1 MGLSLAIVGLPNVGK
16 SSLFNLLT
24 KTKAEA
30 SNYPFC
36 TIDPNVGIVE
46 VPDERLEVLTKMSK
60 SQKTIPT
67 AIEFVDVAGLVKGA
81 HKGEGLGNQF
91 LANIRECDAICEV
104 IRDFQDENIIH
115 VSGKVNPEEDRETI
129 NLELIFAD
137 LNTVSK
143 RLEKAQKETKTGDK
157 EKIAFFELLEKIKLD
172 LENGLAVRDIDLS
185 EKEIEAI
192 KSLNLLTIK
201 PILYIINTDNPEK
214 YEDKKEKNT
223 LTINVKVEQEIIELP
238 KEEQKEFLEEL
249 GMGSSGL
256 DRLIKSSYEL
266 LNLETFL
273 TTGPEETRAWT
284 IKKGASAPEAAAA
297 IHTDFQKYFVRV
309 EVISYTDLV
318 KAGSEKN
325 AKEKGL
331 VRTEGKDYIVKDG
344 DVCHFLINK

>member
-46 VPDERLEVLTKMSK
+46 VPDKRLEALTKVSK
-60 SQKTIPT
+60 SKKTIPT

-115 VSGKVNPEEDRETI
+115 VAGKVDPKEDKETI

-137 LNTVSK
+137 LSTVTK
-143 RLEKAQKETKTGDK
+143 RMEKAQKETKAGDK
-157 EKIAFFELLEKIKLD
+157 EKIAFYELLKKIKAN
-172 LENGLAVRDIDLS
+172 LEDAVAIRDIELN
-185 EKEIEAI
+185 EKERKMI
-192 KSLNLLTIK
+192 KQLNLLTIK
-201 PILYIINTDNPEK
+201 PILYIVNTDSPEK
-214 YEDKKEKNT
+214 YQNNNENNS
-223 LTINVKVEQEIIELP
+223 LAINIKIEQEIIDLP
-238 KEEQKEFLEEL
+238 KEEQKEFLKEL
-249 GMGSSGL
+249 NMGGSGL
-256 DRLIKSSYEL
+256 DKLITASYKL

-273 TTGPEETRAWT
+273 TTGLEETRAWT
-284 IKKGASAPEAAAA
+284 IKKGATAPEAASA
-297 IHTDFQKYFVRV
+297 IHTDFQKHFIRV
-309 EVISYTDLV
+309 EVINWKSLIES
-318 KAGSEKN
+318 GSEKK
-325 AKEKGL
+325 AKEQGL
-331 VRTEGKDYIVKDG
+331 IRTEGKEYIVKDG

>member
-24 KTKAEA
+24 KTKAED

-46 VPDERLEVLTKMSK
+46 VPDRRLEALTEVSK
-60 SQKTIPT
+60 SKKTIAT
-67 AIEFVDVAGLVKGA
+67 AIEFVDIAGLVKGA

-115 VSGKVNPEEDRETI
+115 VAGKVNPQEDKETI

-137 LNTVSK
+137 LNSVTK
-143 RLEKAQKETKTGDK
+143 RMNKAQKETKAGDK
-157 EKIAFFELLEKIKLD
+157 EKITFYQLLEKLKKN
-172 LENGLAVRDIDLS
+172 LEDGVAIRDIELN
-185 EKEIEAI
+185 EKEKEMTRQ
-192 KSLNLLTIK
+192 LNLLTIK
-201 PILYIINTDNPEK
+201 PILYIVNTDNPEK
-214 YEDKKEKNT
+214 YLSNEEENV
-223 LTINVKVEQEIIELP
+223 LAINVKIEQEIVDLP
-238 KEEQKEFLEEL
+238 PQEQEEFLKEL
-249 GMGSSGL
+249 NMGSSGL
-256 DRLIKSSYEL
+256 DKLIKSSYTL

-284 IKKGASAPEAAAA
+284 IKKGASAPEAASA
-297 IHTDFQKYFVRV
+297 IHTDFQKNFIRV
-309 EVISYTDLV
+309 EIINWKTLV
-318 KAGSEKN
+318 DVGSEKI

-331 VRTEGKDYIVKDG
+331 IRTEGKDYIIKDG

>member
-1 MGLSLAIVGLPNVGK
+1 MGLSLAIIGLPNVGK

-46 VPDERLEVLTKMSK
+46 VPDERLKALTEISK
-60 SQKTIPT
+60 SKKTIPT

-115 VSGKVNPEEDRETI
+115 VAGKVDPKEDKETI

-137 LNTVSK
+137 LSTVNK
-143 RLEKAQKETKTGDK
+143 RMEKAQKETKAGDK
-157 EKIAFFELLEKIKLD
+157 EKILFYELLKKLKTN
-172 LENGLAVRDIDLS
+172 LENGVAIRELELNDK
-185 EKEIEAI
+185 EKEMV
-192 KSLNLLTIK
+192 KQLNLLTIK
-201 PILYIINTDNPEK
+201 PILYIINTDQPEK
-214 YEDKKEKNT
+214 YQNSKEKDY
-223 LTINVKVEQEIIELP
+223 LAINVKIEQEIIDLP
-238 KEEQKEFLEEL
+238 KEEQEEFLKEL
-249 GMGSSGL
+249 NMGSSGL
-256 DRLIKSSYEL
+256 DKLITASYKL

-297 IHTDFQKYFVRV
+297 IHTDFQKHFIRV
-309 EVISYTDLV
+309 EVINWKELV
-318 KAGSEKN
+318 EAGSEKN
-325 AKEKGL
+325 AKEQGL
-331 VRTEGKDYIVKDG
+331 IRTEGKEYIVKDG
-344 DVCHFLINK
+344 DVCHFLINR

>member
-24 KTKAEA
+24 KTKVEA

-46 VPDERLEVLTKMSK
+46 VPDKRLEALTEISK
-60 SQKTIPT
+60 SKKTIPT

-115 VSGKVNPEEDRETI
+115 VAGKVDPKEDKETI

-137 LNTVSK
+137 LSTVNK
-143 RLEKAQKETKTGDK
+143 RIEKAQKETKAGDK
-157 EKIAFFELLEKIKLD
+157 EKIAFHELLKNLKNN
-172 LENGLAVRDIDLS
+172 LENGIAIRDIELNDK
-185 EKEIEAI
+185 EKEMM
-192 KSLNLLTIK
+192 KPLNLLTIK

-214 YEDKKEKNT
+214 YENNEEKNS
-223 LTINVKVEQEIIELP
+223 LAINIKIEQEIIDLP
-238 KEEQKEFLEEL
+238 KEEQKEFLKEL
-249 GMGSSGL
+249 NMGGSGL
-256 DRLIKSSYEL
+256 DKLITASYKL

-273 TTGPEETRAWT
+273 TTGLEETRAWT
-284 IKKGASAPEAAAA
+284 IKKGATAPEAASA
-297 IHTDFQKYFVRV
+297 IHTDFQKHFIRV
-309 EVISYTDLV
+309 EVINWKSLIES
-318 KAGSEKN
+318 GSEKK
-325 AKEKGL
+325 AKEQGL
-331 VRTEGKDYIVKDG
+331 IRTEGKEYIVKDG

>member
-46 VPDERLEVLTKMSK
+46 VPDERLDALTEISK
-60 SQKTIPT
+60 SKKTIAT

-104 IRDFQDENIIH
+104 VRDFQDENIIH
-115 VSGKVNPEEDRETI
+115 VAGKVDPKEDKETI

-137 LNTVSK
+137 LSTVSK
-143 RLEKAQKETKTGDK
+143 RMEKAQKETKAGDK
-157 EKIAFFELLEKIKLD
+157 EKIAFFELLEKLKTKLED
-172 LENGLAVRDIDLS
+172 GVAVRDVELN
-185 EKEIEAI
+185 EKEGEMI
-192 KSLNLLTIK
+192 KQLNLLTIK
-201 PILYIINTDNPEK
+201 PILYIINTDSPEN
-214 YEDKKEKNT
+214 YEDTHEKNT
-223 LTINVKVEQEIIELP
+223 LAINVKIEQEIIDLDP
-238 KEEQKEFLEEL
+238 KEQEEFLMEL
-249 GMGSSGL
+249 DMGKSGL
-256 DRLIKSSYEL
+256 IKLITASYKL

-309 EVISYTDLV
+309 EVINWKDLV
-318 KAGSEKN
+318 EAGSEKN

-331 VRTEGKDYIVKDG
+331 IRTEGKDYIVKDG
-344 DVCHFLINK
+344 DVCHFLINR

>member
-46 VPDERLEVLTKMSK
+46 VPDERLTALSEMSK
-60 SQKTIPT
+60 SERTIAT
-67 AIEFVDVAGLVKGA
+67 AIEFVDIAGLVKGA

-115 VSGKVNPEEDRETI
+115 VAGKVDPKEDKETI

-137 LNTVSK
+137 LSTVSK
-143 RLEKAQKETKTGDK
+143 RMVKAQKETKAGDK
-157 EKIAFFELLEKIKLD
+157 EKMVFYQLLEKLKKN
-172 LENGLAVRDIDLS
+172 LEDGVAIRDIELN
-185 EKEIEAI
+185 EKEREMV
-192 KSLNLLTIK
+192 KQLNLLTIK
-201 PILYIINTDNPEK
+201 PILYIVNTDSPEK
-214 YEDKKEKNT
+214 YQDNKEENA
-223 LTINVKVEQEIIELP
+223 LAINVKIEQEIIDLP
-238 KEEQKEFLEEL
+238 PSEQEEFLKEL
-249 GMGSSGL
+249 NMGTSGL
-256 DRLIKSSYEL
+256 NKLITASYKL

-273 TTGPEETRAWT
+273 TTGPEESRAWT
-284 IKKGASAPEAAAA
+284 IKKGATAPEAASA
-297 IHTDFQKYFVRV
+297 IHTDFQKHFIRV
-309 EVISYTDLV
+309 EVINWETLIE
-318 KAGSEKN
+318 AGSEKN

-331 VRTEGKDYIVKDG
+331 IRTEGKDYVVKDG
-344 DVCHFLINK
+344 DVCHFLINR

>member
-46 VPDERLEVLTKMSK
+46 VPDKRLEALTKVSK
-60 SQKTIPT
+60 SKKTIPT

-115 VSGKVNPEEDRETI
+115 VAGKVDPKEDKETI

-137 LNTVSK
+137 LSTVTK
-143 RLEKAQKETKTGDK
+143 RMEKAQKETKAGDK
-157 EKIAFFELLEKIKLD
+157 EKIAFYELLKKIKAN
-172 LENGLAVRDIDLS
+172 LEDAVAIRDIELN
-185 EKEIEAI
+185 EKERKMI
-192 KSLNLLTIK
+192 KQLNLLTIK
-201 PILYIINTDNPEK
+201 PILYIVNTDSPEK
-214 YEDKKEKNT
+214 YQNNNENNS
-223 LTINVKVEQEIIELP
+223 LAINVKIEQEIIDLP
-238 KEEQKEFLEEL
+238 KEEQKEFLKEL
-249 GMGSSGL
+249 NMGSSGL
-256 DRLIKSSYEL
+256 NKLITASYKL
-266 LNLETFL
+266 LDLETFL
-273 TTGPEETRAWT
+273 TTGLEETRAWT
-284 IKKGASAPEAAAA
+284 IKKGATAPEAASA
-297 IHTDFQKYFVRV
+297 IHTDFQKHFIRV
-309 EVISYTDLV
+309 EVINWETLIE
-318 KAGSEKN
+318 AGSEKN

-331 VRTEGKDYIVKDG
+331 IRTEGKDYVVKDG
-344 DVCHFLINK
+344 DVCHFLINR

>member
-24 KTKAEA
+24 KTKVEA

-46 VPDERLEVLTKMSK
+46 VPDKRLEALTKISK
-60 SQKTIPT
+60 SKKTIPT

-115 VSGKVNPEEDRETI
+115 VAGKVDPKEDKETI

-137 LNTVSK
+137 LSTVTK
-143 RLEKAQKETKTGDK
+143 RMEKAQKETKAGDK
-157 EKIAFFELLEKIKLD
+157 EKIAFYELLKKIKAN
-172 LENGLAVRDIDLS
+172 LEDAVAIRDIELN
-185 EKEIEAI
+185 EKERKMI
-192 KSLNLLTIK
+192 KQLNLLTIK
-201 PILYIINTDNPEK
+201 PILYIVNTDSPEK
-214 YEDKKEKNT
+214 YQNNNENNS
-223 LTINVKVEQEIIELP
+223 LAINIKIEQEIIDLP
-238 KEEQKEFLEEL
+238 KEEQKEFLKEL
-249 GMGSSGL
+249 NMGGSGL
-256 DRLIKSSYEL
+256 DKLITASYKL

-273 TTGPEETRAWT
+273 TTGLEETRAWT
-284 IKKGASAPEAAAA
+284 IKKGATAPEAASA
-297 IHTDFQKYFVRV
+297 IHTDFQKHFIRV
-309 EVISYTDLV
+309 EVINWKSLIES
-318 KAGSEKN
+318 GSEKK
-325 AKEKGL
+325 AKEQGL
-331 VRTEGKDYIVKDG
+331 IRTEGKEYIVKDG

>member
-24 KTKAEA
+24 KTKVEA

-46 VPDERLEVLTKMSK
+46 VPDKRLEALTEISK
-60 SQKTIPT
+60 SKKTIPT

-115 VSGKVNPEEDRETI
+115 VAGKVDPKEDKETI

-137 LNTVSK
+137 LSTVNK
-143 RLEKAQKETKTGDK
+143 RIEKAQKETKAGDK
-157 EKIAFFELLEKIKLD
+157 EKIAFHELLKNLKNN
-172 LENGLAVRDIDLS
+172 LENGIAIRDIELNDK
-185 EKEIEAI
+185 EKEMM
-192 KSLNLLTIK
+192 KPLNLLTIK

-214 YEDKKEKNT
+214 YENNEEKNS
-223 LTINVKVEQEIIELP
+223 LAINIKIEQEIIDLP
-238 KEEQKEFLEEL
+238 KEEQKEFLKEL
-249 GMGSSGL
+249 NMGGSGL
-256 DRLIKSSYEL
+256 DKLITASYKL
-266 LNLETFL
+266 LDLETFL
-273 TTGPEETRAWT
+273 TTGLEETRAWT
-284 IKKGASAPEAAAA
+284 IKKGATAPEAASA
-297 IHTDFQKYFVRV
+297 IHTDFQKHFIRV
-309 EVISYTDLV
+309 EVINWKSLIES
-318 KAGSEKN
+318 GSEKK
-325 AKEKGL
+325 AKEQGL
-331 VRTEGKDYIVKDG
+331 IRTEGKEYIVKDG

>member
-46 VPDERLEVLTKMSK
+46 VPDKRLEALTKVSK
-60 SQKTIPT
+60 SKKTIPT

-115 VSGKVNPEEDRETI
+115 VAGKVDPKEDKETI

-137 LNTVSK
+137 LSTVTK
-143 RLEKAQKETKTGDK
+143 RMKKAQKETKAGDK
-157 EKIAFFELLEKIKLD
+157 EKIAFYELLKKIKAN
-172 LENGLAVRDIDLS
+172 LEDAVAIRDVELN
-185 EKEIEAI
+185 EKERKMI
-192 KSLNLLTIK
+192 KQLNLLTIK
-201 PILYIINTDNPEK
+201 PILYIVNTDSPEK
-214 YEDKKEKNT
+214 YQNNNENNS
-223 LTINVKVEQEIIELP
+223 LAINVKIEQEIIDLP
-238 KEEQKEFLEEL
+238 KEEQKEFLKEL
-249 GMGSSGL
+249 NMGSSGL
-256 DRLIKSSYEL
+256 NKLITASYKL
-266 LNLETFL
+266 LDLETFL
-273 TTGPEETRAWT
+273 TTGLEETRAWT
-284 IKKGASAPEAAAA
+284 IKKGATAPEAASA
-297 IHTDFQKYFVRV
+297 IHTDFQKHFIRV
-309 EVISYTDLV
+309 EVINWETLIE
-318 KAGSEKN
+318 AGSEKN

-331 VRTEGKDYIVKDG
+331 IRTEGKDYVVKDG
-344 DVCHFLINK
+344 DVCHFLINR